1 MSTNTTQTATTTTTT
16 TQAETQ
22 EEIELRMKIIQEA
35 LAEAQQQGSQTFS
48 GNNINMDALVDP
60 QDGLI
65 CDGCE

>member
-1 MSTNTTQTATTTTTT
+1 MSTTTNNT
-16 TQAETQ
+16 ETQ

-35 LAEAQQQGSQTFS
+35 LAEAQKQGSQTFS